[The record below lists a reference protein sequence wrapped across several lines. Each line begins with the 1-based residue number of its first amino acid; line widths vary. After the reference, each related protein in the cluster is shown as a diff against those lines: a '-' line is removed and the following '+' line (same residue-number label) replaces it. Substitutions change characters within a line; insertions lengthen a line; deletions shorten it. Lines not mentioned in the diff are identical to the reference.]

1 MIASDVLESHFSGE
15 DAYVTWSVLTTKRPA
30 GGPTFKGGVSTW
42 PKLERE
48 LRLLLRD
55 SSTTVLTTLLDYYA
69 FPAEAPGMADRP
81 HGSPYDRI
89 RHVESALAKAVDDVR
104 FVPHLVLHE
113 TETWVLADCRRL
125 GEVMGD
131 LGPAAELDRMVHLES
146 GPELVNDGVDTAP
159 SKRIMRA
166 YPQYAKTID
175 GPLVIAEAG
184 IDAIRSTCPHADDW
198 FRELEARM
206 LPGASLVASVATGLS
221 VTCEGLSVPPEA
233 PERGVS
239 YIVRDFAHGFQRGA
253 WTLDRPEFIADGA
266 DFGGDEFGS
275 TRGTGRPRDKH
286 PDVGEADLEHDRAEA
301 LLPCAQ
307 PRCLGR

>member
-1 MIASDVLESHFSGE
+1 MIASDVLQSHFATA

-30 GGPTFKGGVSTW
+30 GGPVFKGGVSTW

-55 SSTTVLTTLLDYYA
+55 TSTTVLTTLLDYYA

-81 HGSPYDRI
+81 HGSPHDRV
-89 RHVESALAKAVDDVR
+89 RHVETALAKAVGDAR

-113 TETWVLADCRRL
+113 TETWVLADCDRL

-131 LGPAAELDRMVHLES
+131 IGPAAELAQAVRLES

-159 SKRIMRA
+159 SKRILSA

-184 IDAIRSTCPHADDW
+184 IDTIRSTCPHADDW
-198 FRELEARM
+198 LREVEVRCHAR
-206 LPGASLVASVATGLS
+206 LRETG
-221 VTCEGLSVPPEA
+221 E
-233 PERGVS
+233 
-239 YIVRDFAHGFQRGA
+239 
-253 WTLDRPEFIADGA
+253 
-266 DFGGDEFGS
+266 
-275 TRGTGRPRDKH
+275 
-286 PDVGEADLEHDRAEA
+286 
-301 LLPCAQ
+301 
-307 PRCLGR
+307 